1 MGMRRSELVLKETH
15 THTRGDIHGRSG
27 NARRIR
33 FRKLG
38 DSAERHVDGNLQ
50 QTKAEAGDDRTNAR

>member
-15 THTRGDIHGRSG
+15 TRGDIHGRSG
-27 NARRIR
+27 KARRIR
-33 FRKLG
+33 FRKFG

-50 QTKAEAGDDRTNAR
+50 QAKAEPGDDRTNAR